1 MYKIAIWTG
10 VILTILGVGGYLLSG
25 GVSPT
30 ALIPA
35 AFGVLFIIL
44 GFLARKESLRK
55 HVMHVAALLSLLGI
69 IGTFKGTI
77 AAVTLLGGG
86 TVERPQ
92 AAVAQAVMAITCAVF
107 LLLAIR
113 SFVNARLTP
122 GPTQKP

>member
-1 MYKIAIWTG
+1 MFKAAIWTG
-10 VILTILGVGGYLLSG
+10 VILTILGVGGYLYSN

-35 AFGVLFIIL
+35 GFGILFILL
-44 GFLARKESLRK
+44 GVLARKESLRK
-55 HVMHVAALLSLLGI
+55 HVMHAAALLSLLGI
-69 IGTFKGTI
+69 IGSFKGTV

-92 AAVAQAVMAITCAVF
+92 AAVAQAIMVVVCVVF

-113 SFVNARLTP
+113 SFVNARLKP
-122 GPTQKP
+122 GPAQKS